1 MSDLYI
7 VLIVSLVSW
16 VGIFFYILR
25 LDTKIKKLE
34 KKYEE

>member
-25 LDTKIKKLE
+25 LDTQIKKLE